1 MKLILRRFPLYLVVT
16 FIAGVPLL
24 ISLILASLSVIDYRE
39 QAYTSNQDQEAVQ
52 LVALYDNLAHNI
64 AVERGLS
71 AGVLGSKGNPTQ
83 VSNLNKQRK
92 IADKHINA
100 LLQFTPEYLSQ
111 ELTQKLGK
119 DIQQRLRSISDLRSQ
134 VDSLKP
140 KSSPFAYYSDINQL
154 AIDNSAM
161 LLANISNSEITTL
174 GASLISI
181 VTMKE
186 KAGQVRGALNGVFA
200 RGNATPALFA
210 NIQGYIAQGGYAMRS
225 AIIEMPPKYATQ
237 LNGLTQQDSWKKVEN
252 IQNSFLS
259 QSNNLEA
266 IKGPE
271 ASAWFSLATDRIKL
285 LNGLRSGL
293 QENMISTSNNSAK
306 QANFLSQLLV
316 VLILT
321 VGSLLLL
328 SIVLCVQNLK
338 KRVEFLTSN
347 LDQMSKQ
354 RDLTVQLNMEGK
366 DEISQISSSIDAL
379 TKNIKVLLSDVT
391 KTNEHSTIR
400 LDTIVNNSHNLDS
413 SSQATTA
420 KCANIATAMTELS
433 QSSLEIAASAERA
446 LSETSDMQG
455 QVTDCLNQSEASFAS
470 VEGLLAQITET
481 QSCMTELEK
490 DTHSIGQIVASIQGI
505 SEQTNLL
512 ALNAAIEAA
521 RAGEHGRGFAVV
533 SSEVRDLAQRS
544 KDATQNISQLLEK
557 ITENTRRS
565 VNNMDKSREASDGTH
580 QSVHVVNASV
590 QQLGVVIGQLSEHIT
605 SIANSTIEQSKASEE
620 VDKDIDTLSE
630 IAQNT
635 GALANDLNTIVDD
648 YKVEVAGV
656 QHKLS
661 EFKLSL

>member
-1 MKLILRRFPLYLVVT
+1 MNSILRRFPLYLVVT

-24 ISLILASLSVIDYRE
+24 ISLILAILSVFDYRE
-39 QAYTSNQDQEAVQ
+39 QANTSNQDQEAVL

-92 IADKHINA
+92 VADKHIDA
-100 LLQFTPEYLSQ
+100 LIQYTPQYLSQ
-111 ELTQKLGK
+111 ELTLKLSK
-119 DIQQRLRSISDLRSQ
+119 DIQQRLRTISDIRSQ

-140 KSSPFAYYSDINQL
+140 KASPFAYYSDINQL

-161 LLANISNSEITTL
+161 LLANISNAEITTV

-200 RGNATPALFA
+200 RGSATPKLFT
-210 NIQGYIAQGGYAMRS
+210 NIQGYIEQGSYAMRN
-225 AIIEMPPKYATQ
+225 ARIEMPDVYKSQ
-237 LNGLTQQDSWKKVEN
+237 LTSLTQQDSWKQVVN
-252 IQNSFLS
+252 IQNSFLA
-259 QSNNLEA
+259 QSNHLDSV
-266 IKGPE
+266 KGPD

-285 LNGLRSGL
+285 LNGLRSDL
-293 QENMISTSNNSAK
+293 QESMINKSNSNAEH
-306 QANFLSQLLV
+306 ANFLSNLFILL
-316 VLILT
+316 III
-321 VGSLLLL
+321 VGSILLL
-328 SIVLCVQNLK
+328 SIILCVQNLK
-338 KRVEFLTSN
+338 KRVGFLTSN
-347 LDQMSKQ
+347 LGQMSTQ
-354 RDLTVQLNMEGK
+354 RDLTVQLNMDGK

-379 TKNIKVLLSDVT
+379 TVNIKNLLSDVT

-400 LDTIVNNSHNLDS
+400 LETIVSNSHNLGR

-420 KCANIATAMTELS
+420 KCENIATAMTELS
-433 QSSLEIAASAERA
+433 QSSLEIASSAERA
-446 LSETSDMQG
+446 LSETSDMKG

-470 VEGLLAQITET
+470 VEGLLAQISET
-481 QSCMTELEK
+481 QNCMTELEK

-544 KDATQNISQLLEK
+544 KDATENISQLLEK

-565 VNNMDKSREASDGTH
+565 VNNMDKSREASDGTY
-580 QSVHVVNASV
+580 QSVHVVNGSV
-590 QQLGVVIGQLSEHIT
+590 QQLESVIEQLSEHIT

-620 VDKDIDTLSE
+620 VDKDVDTLSE
-630 IAQNT
+630 IAQST
-635 GALANDLNTIVDD
+635 GTLANDLNTIVDD
-648 YKVEVAGV
+648 YKVEVADV
-656 QHKLS
+656 QRKLS
-661 EFKLSL
+661 EFKLG